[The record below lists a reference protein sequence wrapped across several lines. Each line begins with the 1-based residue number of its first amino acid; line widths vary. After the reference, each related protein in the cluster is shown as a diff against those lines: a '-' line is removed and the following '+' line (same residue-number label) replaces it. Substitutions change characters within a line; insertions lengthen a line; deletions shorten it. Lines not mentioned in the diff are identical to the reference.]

1 MVSFLMNFINKGVL
15 FILQCFAILRLI
27 FKSGSFISW
36 RVYVESISAISA
48 SLVTLTLMEIVLG
61 IDNIIFLSLLVE
73 KLPVE
78 LREKARQIGLAGAT
92 LMRLGLLSIAAWLVT
107 LTKPFFSLFG
117 FDFSG
122 KSIILLLGGLF
133 LIYKATHEIHDKLES
148 PSDSGMSGSKPT
160 HTFLAVVTQILIM
173 DMVFSIDSV
182 ITAVGMTHNLTVMV
196 VANILALAVMLM
208 AAKSIANF
216 VDKHPS
222 VKILALSFLIMIGT
236 MLVAESLSFEVPK
249 GYIYFAMAFS
259 LFVETLN
266 IRVKKNKA

>member
-1 MVSFLMNFINKGVL
+1 M
-15 FILQCFAILRLI
+15 
-27 FKSGSFISW
+27 
-36 RVYVESISAISA
+36 ESISSLSA

-73 KLPVE
+73 KLPLE
-78 LREKARQIGLAGAT
+78 LQEKARRIGLAGAT

-122 KSIILLLGGLF
+122 KSIILCLGGLF
-133 LIYKATHEIHDKLES
+133 LIYKATHEIHEKLES
-148 PSDSGMSGSKPT
+148 TSEAGSSSGKPT
-160 HTFLAVVTQILIM
+160 HAFIAVVIQILIM

-182 ITAVGMTHNLTVMV
+182 ITAVGMTHNLTIMV
-196 VANILALAVMLM
+196 LANIMALGVMLV

-259 LFVETLN
+259 LFVEMLN
-266 IRVKKNKA
+266 IRAKKTKV